1 MAEEKTS
8 ETKSEGTQAVST
20 ENKEN
25 YEAKYKELQS
35 KYESTHTELK
45 RVQETLD
52 AVTPYVN
59 WDLGQNQQ
67 PEEDGYVSKK
77 DISSQLKSI
86 SESSENKILELQFQV
101 NHPELKGYED
111 TLVAPT
117 LIKLRR
123 KYPAM
128 QKTELL
134 EAAAKEV
141 TDFIEAE
148 RKKGE
153 ARIKAEKAKKDAES
167 MSGLESSGPTT
178 PNEVDSGQTREEYV
192 QERKKAL
199 NKRKGYE

>member
-1 MAEEKTS
+1 MAEEKTT
-8 ETKSEGTQAVST
+8 EEKSVETQAVAT
-20 ENKEN
+20 ENI
-25 YEAKYKELQS
+25 EAKYKDLQS

-59 WDLGQNQQ
+59 WNMGQNNQV
-67 PEEDGYVSKK
+67 EEDSYVSKK
-77 DISSQLKSI
+77 DIATQLKNI

-117 LIKLRR
+117 LLKLRR

-128 QKTELL
+128 QKVELL
-134 EAAAKEV
+134 ETAAKEV
-141 TDFIEAE
+141 NDFIEVE

-153 ARIKAEKAKKDAES
+153 ARVKSEKAKKDAES

-178 PNEVDSGQTREEYV
+178 PNEVETGQTRDEYI
-192 QERKKAL
+192 QERKKQL
-199 NKRKGYE
+199 NIRKGIK